1 MRIAGRYF
9 PRSVRRLGRAMLV
22 RLAARG
28 QVAPAVSEAAYEAM
42 LAGLRGAAPD
52 AEEYQR
58 LAATVVEV
66 AGVEAL
72 RGLDPFGA
80 AYRDAVM
87 ALYLGLRGRGG
98 QYDPERD
105 ELGAGADAGGDAG
118 PQLEG
123 LFGGVVPWSF
133 RDTGLVSEFL
143 LCWGQIFRLLELP
156 AGCAAS
162 VLEYGPGSGQILL
175 ALARLGVR
183 SCGVDIN
190 AGALALVRRQAEAM
204 GLTVATEAAGFGE
217 GFGEERFDRI
227 LFFES
232 LHHAP
237 DVLALLRR
245 LHGRLKPGGRL
256 ILCGEPVVDHPTGSI
271 PYAWGPRLDGLSL
284 FCIRRYGWM
293 ELGFT
298 REFLFEAM
306 RRTGW
311 QVTAHPF
318 PGCARA
324 YAHVAVPAR
333 GVAEA

>member
-1 MRIAGRYF
+1 MHIPGRYL
-9 PRSVRRLGRAMLV
+9 PRPLRRLGRATLL
-22 RLAARG
+22 RLAAAR
-28 QVAPAVSEAAYEAM
+28 APAAVAVSEAEYEAM

-58 LAATVVEV
+58 LSATVVDV
-66 AGVEAL
+66 PGAGAL

-80 AYRDAVM
+80 AYGEAVT
-87 ALYLGLRGRGG
+87 ALYLELRGRGG
-98 QYDPERD
+98 TYEAERD
-105 ELGAGADAGGDAG
+105 ELGQDHGAAPDEA
-118 PQLEG
+118 
-123 LFGGVVPWSF
+123 LFASVVPWNF
-133 RDTGLVSEFL
+133 RDTGLVAEFL

-156 AGCAAS
+156 AGGAAS

-175 ALARLGVR
+175 ALARLGIR

-190 AGALALVRRQAEAM
+190 PGALALVRRQAEAM
-204 GLTVATEAAGFGE
+204 GLSVATEAAGFGE

-232 LHHAP
+232 LHHAA
-237 DVLALLRR
+237 DVVGLLRR
-245 LHGRLKPGGRL
+245 LRERLKPGGRL

-293 ELGFT
+293 ELGYT
-298 REFLFEAM
+298 RDFLFEAM

-318 PGCARA
+318 PGCHRADAFVARA
-324 YAHVAVPAR
+324 A
-333 GVAEA
+333 